1 MRIVKWSP
9 MMPQIMPRDF
19 DNMFADFGGDISPAV
34 DVYEKD
40 NNVMV
45 EAPLPGVNPDKVQ
58 VAVENDVLSIEGS
71 MEKSTEIDEKNYYRK
86 EVRSGSFHRAVALP
100 SSVDGDKATAE
111 YKNGVLI
118 ITIPKA
124 AQAVKK
130 TIKIN
135 NRD

>member
-9 MMPQIMPRDF
+9 MFPQMMPRDF

-40 NNVMV
+40 NTVIV
-45 EAPLPGVNPDKVQ
+45 EAPLPGIHPDQVQ

-71 MEKSTEIDEKNYYRK
+71 MEKSTEVDDKEYYRK
-86 EVRSGSFHRAVALP
+86 EVRTGSFHRAVALP
-100 SSVDGDKATAE
+100 SSVDGDKAVAE
-111 YKNGVLI
+111 YKNGILKV
-118 ITIPKA
+118 TIPKM

-130 TIKIN
+130 TIKIAN
-135 NRD
+135 KD

>member
-9 MMPQIMPRDF
+9 MMPQMMPRDF

-40 NNVMV
+40 NNVVV
-45 EAPLPGVNPDKVQ
+45 EAPLPGINPDKVQ

-71 MEKSTEIDEKNYYRK
+71 VEKSTEVDEKNYYRK

-100 SSVDGDKATAE
+100 SSVDGDKAVAD
-111 YKNGVLI
+111 YKNGVLTV
-118 ITIPKA
+118 TIPKA

-130 TIKIN
+130 TIKITN
-135 NRD
+135 KN